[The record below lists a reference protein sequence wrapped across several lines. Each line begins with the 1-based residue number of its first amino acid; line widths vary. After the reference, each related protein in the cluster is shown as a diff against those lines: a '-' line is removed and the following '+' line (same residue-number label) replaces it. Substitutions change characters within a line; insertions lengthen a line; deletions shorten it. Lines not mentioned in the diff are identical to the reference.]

1 MTISLSLAS
10 LFMAAAPVQAVEQV
24 DVAYAEMA
32 AGEDNAAIRKIEANV
47 SLERDDSARL
57 INLGI
62 AYARQGNRKA
72 ARTAFESVILNHDK
86 QYLETGTGTWVDSR
100 DLARQALAMLDKG
113 DLESTSRFAKR

>member
-113 DLESTSRFAKR
+113 DFESTSRFAKR